1 MVTENNNKTGFIG
14 AINSQ
19 WLKICE
25 AIIWKEYFSGLICC
39 LFYTQTNIIW
49 YSINKNSP
57 CILQLQVSI
66 FERRRATS
74 FTIAAASSPD
84 WSWGPKTSSIR
95 GWPARFRSTRT
106 LQNVLESL
114 ITNEHDTLFINSYL
128 WNWSMTWLKL
138 LTFHRVLRNCVTLV
152 TPIFKTITV
161 TMDRVKCICIFLYQT
176 NAAQKAPIIWKN
188 YQCLKKHFFAFSYIA
203 GLFTVGCVVGYKHQN
218 SYKQIYVY
226 LIVMFFII
234 T

>member
-114 ITNEHDTLFINSYL
+114 ITHEHDTLFINSYL
-128 WNWSMTWLKL
+128 WNWSMTIEIVDISQGTEKL
-138 LTFHRVLRNCVTLV
+138 CDFSNTNFQNNNSNYGPCEMYLH
-152 TPIFKTITV
+152 IFV
-161 TMDRVKCICIFLYQT
+161 S
-176 NAAQKAPIIWKN
+176 N
-188 YQCLKKHFFAFSYIA
+188 
-203 GLFTVGCVVGYKHQN
+203 
-218 SYKQIYVY
+218 
-226 LIVMFFII
+226 
-234 T
+234 